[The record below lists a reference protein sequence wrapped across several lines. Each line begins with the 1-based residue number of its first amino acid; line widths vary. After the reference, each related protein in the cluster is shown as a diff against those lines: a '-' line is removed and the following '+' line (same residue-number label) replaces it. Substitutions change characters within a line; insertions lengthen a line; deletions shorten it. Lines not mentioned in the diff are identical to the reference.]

1 MAIKKKLAE
10 QQKNAEIALDKIN
23 ADLESVLRGTREKKR
38 NFIEK
43 QTWTAVD
50 DFAQHIV
57 KMNKGHILK
66 VKDWVD
72 AMQYEEGEF
81 GNIDTHTIRKAYN
94 EIAKIVGP
102 SGSQVS
108 HQGSGV
114 LTNQLFIMYTR
125 LTQISNMMGSGNY
138 RTIPKSDIADG
149 DTAIKNKKPRR
160 TVLSQE
166 KTQALAEQIRQL
178 WISSKAVS
186 QMHISEFTG
195 NSVQDLDTA
204 LEIYYHGLTQ
214 EKHFINKENEVNSL
228 TGVISQ
234 KLTVEEQSKRSDVD
248 KLIGTAKNN
257 AFDGDELKG
266 LKGKLKKYEKNFG
279 DIVGSKAI
287 TNEVMK
293 QLTDVA
299 LGKKPKPYK
308 SNSRPKKLKKRPVK
322 ASPNSKK
329 LKKAIKESGKLT
341 MPALAVKVMRE
352 AGSTEDQLNVIKLKS
367 MINKRL
373 PAEIRRNMGRP
384 ALINRTG
391 RFSNSAQVLNL
402 KDTAQGVSGDYTYTL
417 NPYQTFENTG
427 QRKWPIAYNPKTLI
441 TKSIRNLAMQ
451 YTEQKLTILRR
462 R

>member
-1 MAIKKKLAE
+1 MTVKKKLAA

-23 ADLESVLRGTREKKR
+23 ANLESVLRGTREKKR

-43 QTWTAVD
+43 QTMTAVD

-57 KMNKGHILK
+57 EMNKGHILK
-66 VKDWVD
+66 VKEWLDR
-72 AMQYEEGEF
+72 MQMWEGIT
-81 GNIDTHTIRKAYN
+81 IDTNTIRKAYN

-108 HQGSGV
+108 HQGSGI

-125 LTQISNMMGSGNY
+125 LTQIANMMGSGNY
-138 RTIPKSDIADG
+138 KTIPKSDIADG
-149 DTAIKNKKPRR
+149 DRAIKNTKPRK

-166 KTQALAEQIRQL
+166 KTKALAEQIRQL
-178 WISSKAVS
+178 WISSKAAS

-195 NSVQDLDTA
+195 NSIQDLDTA

-214 EKHFINKENEVNSL
+214 EEHFTNKENEVNSL

-257 AFDGDELKG
+257 AFDGDEAKG
-266 LKGKLKKYEKNFG
+266 VQGVLDKYAKNFG
-279 DIVGSKAI
+279 DIKGSKAI
-287 TNEVMK
+287 TAEVMK

-299 LGKKPKPYK
+299 LGKKSKAYK
-308 SNSRPKKLKKRPVK
+308 SNSRPKKLKKSRAK

-329 LKKAIKESGKLT
+329 LKKAITASGKLR
-341 MPALAVKVMRE
+341 MPALAAKVMHE
-352 AGSTEDQLNVIKLKS
+352 SGSQAEDQMSALKLKS
-367 MINKRL
+367 IINKRL
-373 PAEIRRNMGRP
+373 PAEVRRNMGRP

-402 KDTAQGVSGDYTYTL
+402 KDTPKGISGDYTYAL

-427 QRKWPIAYNPKTLI
+427 SRRWPMGYNPKALI
-441 TKSIRNLAMQ
+441 AKSIRQLAMQ
-451 YTEQKLTILRR
+451 YTEQKVTILRR